1 MYLCNPNRGFSSA
14 GSERLL
20 DRQEVSSSNL
30 LSLTTKNKALAVSAG
45 ALFFYFTTSLVFV
58 VFPIAGFAGLH
69 EIVLDFWLFVTP
81 GLFVVLGIAGD
92 QAIGPVALFVKLEV
106 LVGDGA
112 FRTETNRML
121 LTVTA
126 EGIEWTK
133 TNAAR
138 SAIRKCMKLVFP
150 DAASNH

>member
-1 MYLCNPNRGFSSA
+1 MPSIPYAFS
-14 GSERLL
+14 
-20 DRQEVSSSNL
+20 SSSNL

-58 VFPIAGFAGLH
+58 VFPIEELAGFAGLH

-112 FRTETNRML
+112 FRIPSF
-121 LTVTA
+121 V
-126 EGIEWTK
+126 
-133 TNAAR
+133 AAFERARARVDVVAFVAVGVFRHPLPAAVFFR
-138 SAIRKCMKLVFP
+138 SDPAL
-150 DAASNH
+150 SS

>member
-1 MYLCNPNRGFSSA
+1 M
-14 GSERLL
+14 L

-58 VFPIAGFAGLH
+58 VFPIEELAGFAGLH

-126 EGIEWTK
+126 EGI
-133 TNAAR
+133 
-138 SAIRKCMKLVFP
+138 
-150 DAASNH
+150 